1 MPRPGSAATARPQRV
16 LAVAYGGGH
25 VAMLLP
31 VLDELRRRRP
41 HLQLQLLALTTA
53 RRAALEAGWQPLG
66 YESLLHLLQPAE
78 RELALTL
85 GRELQ
90 AGNTHPDVPESETLA
105 YLGINAWSL
114 QRQLGPGEA
123 ARVLEQ
129 RGRQG
134 FFPLEFMRRV
144 LRALRPDLVLATNS
158 PRSEHA
164 ALEAARLDDIP
175 GVAVLDLF
183 AQPGDPFAARSGR
196 PTRVC
201 VLADAVRDNLLAA
214 GWEPERIAVTGNP
227 AFDAL
232 HQPRAHEQARR
243 LRLDWAQRWGRD
255 PGKLVLLATQ
265 PEPRAHPAS
274 RWPAGDALPLAM
286 EAAARAWVLQRAQAS
301 LVVRHHPN
309 HWHRAPRAEDTAQVR
324 FSVATQEPVEG
335 LVLAADAVVVQSTTV
350 GLQAAVAGRPVLS
363 LQGSPG
369 ALWGLDYAAL
379 GVARGVPTLDD
390 LPQALDRTLA
400 EPPAPTRWAR
410 RQAAAPA
417 VAEQIEQLLDR
428 RAPARPSAESAAP
441 AASD

>member
-1 MPRPGSAATARPQRV
+1 MPRAGSAAMTQPQRL

-25 VAMLLP
+25 IAMLLP

-41 HLQLQLLALTTA
+41 QLQLQLLALTTA

-66 YESLLHLLQPAE
+66 YESLMHLLQPDE
-78 RELALTL
+78 REIALAL

-90 AGNTHPDVPESETLA
+90 AGNSHPDIPESETLA

-114 QRQLGPGEA
+114 QCQLGQREA
-123 ARVLEQ
+123 ARLLEQ

-134 FFPLEFMRRV
+134 FFPLQFMQRV

-164 ALEAARLDDIP
+164 ALEAARLDAIP

-183 AQPGDPFAARSGR
+183 AQPGDPFAARSAR

-214 GWEPERIAVTGNP
+214 GWEPERIVVTGNP

-232 HQPRAHEQARR
+232 QQPRALEQARR

-255 PGKLVLLATQ
+255 PGQLVLLATQ

-274 RWPAGDALPLAM
+274 PWPAGDALPLAM
-286 EAAARAWVLQRAQAS
+286 EAAARAWVRQHPRAS

-324 FSVATQEPVEG
+324 FSVTTQEPVEG

-363 LQGSPG
+363 LQCSPG

-390 LPQALDRTLA
+390 LPQALDQTLA
-400 EPPAPTRWAR
+400 DPPPPTRWAR

-417 VAEQIEQLLDR
+417 VAEQVEQLLDR
-428 RAPARPSAESAAP
+428 RAHARPSAAS